1 MSAYLVFKKM
11 KFKTKAQNLKIL
23 KNNNLKTPH
32 FIFFKLK
39 DFNKD
44 NKKYIKIIQK
54 KLGDKVAVRSSN
66 YYEDQ
71 FKTTL
76 AGKFVS
82 LLNIES
88 KKENNLINAIDK
100 VACS

>member
-1 MSAYLVFKKM
+1 MSTYLVFKK
-11 KFKTKAQNLKIL
+11 KFKTNSKLKIL

-66 YYEDQ
+66 YYEI
-71 FKTTL
+71 
-76 AGKFVS
+76 
-82 LLNIES
+82 NS
-88 KKENNLINAIDK
+88 KQL
-100 VACS
+100 